1 MCFPRLPG
9 FSHPLLEV
17 ESEAWLDIWLIT
29 CLTSAKS
36 GGCSSVELVESCT
49 LVGSLKLQPCNSA
62 RILST
67 RGTTSSV
74 LHCFFFFVLNLMY
87 SYFGVG
93 YVRVLRTRDKAE
105 RARLKFAIDRC
116 SCCSSFLDIFDSHVL
131 LCNQIGGLVISLP
144 PACSPP
150 MTRGPQAR
158 AGDADR
164 DIDRVR
170 AAATGSGGR
179 IGRG

>member
-116 SCCSSFLDIFDSHVL
+116 SCCSSFLDIFRFPCFALQPDRWFGHQLATRVLSSYDSRP
-131 LCNQIGGLVISLP
+131 S
-144 PACSPP
+144 SP
-150 MTRGPQAR
+150 RWR
-158 AGDADR
+158 R
-164 DIDRVR
+164 
-170 AAATGSGGR
+170 
-179 IGRG
+179 